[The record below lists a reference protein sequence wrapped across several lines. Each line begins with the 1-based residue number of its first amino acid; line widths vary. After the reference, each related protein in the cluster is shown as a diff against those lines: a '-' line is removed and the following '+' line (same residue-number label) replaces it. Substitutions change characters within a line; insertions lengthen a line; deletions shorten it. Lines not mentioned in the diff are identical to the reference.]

1 MCHYVS
7 VTYLSATMLTTILF
21 GVSACQPRQR
31 FHVYIMVTDRGPNEA
46 LARKAWTTFTRDCP
60 NILSLSSDCYEH
72 AGHLVTLGTLK
83 TLDEILKRFG
93 RKWKFFSSIATC
105 SHTLRD
111 LSKGLYQTWRAHH
124 GDLSG
129 WKLARKL
136 WPKVVGGRR
145 NSCREALERMRK
157 VGGQTMLKPVLDNL
171 LLSKAASKKPT
182 SEEGLLENDKSS
194 ADVDEISYQ
203 ETQQF
208 QIKMGRRRKQTQ
220 ACVDDAL
227 WWVVAEMARIVQ
239 SVMVHFSEPH
249 V

>member
-1 MCHYVS
+1 
-7 VTYLSATMLTTILF
+7 
-21 GVSACQPRQR
+21 
-31 FHVYIMVTDRGPNEA
+31 MVTDRGPNEV
-46 LARKAWTTFTRDCP
+46 LARKSWTTFTRDCP
-60 NILSLSSDCYEH
+60 NILSFSSDCYEH
-72 AGHLVTLGTLK
+72 AGHLVTLGAFK

-111 LSKGLYQTWRAHH
+111 LSKGLYQAWCLHH

-136 WPKVVGGRR
+136 WPKVVGGRW
-145 NSCREALERMRK
+145 NSCSEALERMKK
-157 VGGQTMLKPVLDNL
+157 VGGQDMLKPVLDRL
-171 LLSKAASKKPT
+171 LRSKDASKTPN
-182 SEEGLLENDKSS
+182 SEGLENDRCSGV
-194 ADVDEISYQ
+194 VDEISYQ

-208 QIKMGRRRKQTQ
+208 QIKMGRWRKQTQ
-220 ACVDDAL
+220 TCVDDSL
-227 WWVVAEMARIVQ
+227 WWAVAETVRIVQ